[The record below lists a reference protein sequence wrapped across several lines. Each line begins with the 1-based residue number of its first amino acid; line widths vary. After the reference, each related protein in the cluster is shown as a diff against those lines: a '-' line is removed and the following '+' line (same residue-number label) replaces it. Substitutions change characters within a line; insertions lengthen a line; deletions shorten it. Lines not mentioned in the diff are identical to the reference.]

1 MSNDEVGP
9 SLSRA
14 PLAWKA
20 VWSSVLVIRNLP
32 LVGGGGAPPPPPPV
46 LRLMWFPRVISYLSL
61 VPNPCFVRNNRSAE
75 LHPSSFEEV
84 IIKLSAA
91 DCIEEHLEP
100 PYCVNPLSEA
110 EGKKLRLVI
119 DVRHVN
125 QYRLR
130 LSFKYEVYIV
140 FPNFPSRTFGHPTS

>member
-1 MSNDEVGP
+1 M
-9 SLSRA
+9 L
-14 PLAWKA
+14 
-20 VWSSVLVIRNLP
+20 I
-32 LVGGGGAPPPPPPV
+32 
-46 LRLMWFPRVISYLSL
+46 
-61 VPNPCFVRNNRSAE
+61 VRNNRSTE

-119 DVRHVN
+119 DFRHVN
-125 QYRLR
+125 PYRLR
-130 LSFKYEVYIV
+130 LSFKYEDLHSLSK
-140 FPNFPSRTFGHPTS
+140 FFEQNFWSPN